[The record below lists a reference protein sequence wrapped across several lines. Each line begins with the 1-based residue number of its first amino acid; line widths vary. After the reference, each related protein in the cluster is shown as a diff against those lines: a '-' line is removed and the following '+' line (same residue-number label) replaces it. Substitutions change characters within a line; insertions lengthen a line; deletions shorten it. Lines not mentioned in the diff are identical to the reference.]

1 MSAERPNVFL
11 RVKDAASRRWSA
23 LKTRYPAVR
32 HVVDAWNLL
41 QENNGNQY
49 AAAISYFTF
58 LAIFPLL
65 LLAVAVTGFVLH
77 AYPAVQRSLFDQITQ
92 SVGGELATTLQ
103 SAVNTAINQRTGVG
117 IIGLVGVALIGLGW
131 VGNIRAA
138 IDAVWGRRPEQ
149 RNFFIGRL
157 VNLLVLA
164 GLGIGGL
171 VSLGLTVVGTALT
184 DQILRAADLEHVAG
198 AHYLLKAVGLLLA
211 VAGDLA
217 IFWWLLVRLPS
228 ARVPRRVGLQGALLA
243 AVGFEVLKILGTYIV
258 AKTAHSA
265 TAGPF
270 ASIVAVLVWIHLV
283 ALFLLFCAAW
293 TVTCPGCA
301 PIARRADS
309 AG

>member
-1 MSAERPNVFL
+1 MSAERPNAFV
-11 RVKDAASRRWSA
+11 RVKNAASRRWSA
-23 LKTRYPAVR
+23 LKRRYPAVR

-49 AAAISYFTF
+49 AAAISYFSF

-77 AYPAVQRSLFDQITQ
+77 AYPAVQRNLFDHITH

-103 SAVNTAINQRTGVG
+103 SAVNTAINERTSVGV
-117 IIGLVGVALIGLGW
+117 IGLVGVALIGLGW

-138 IDAVWGRRPEQ
+138 IDAVWGRRTVP
-149 RNFFIGRL
+149 RNFFTGRL
-157 VNLLVLA
+157 MNLLVLA
-164 GLGIGGL
+164 GLGIGSL
-171 VSLGLTVVGTALT
+171 VSLGLTVAGTALA
-184 DQILRAADLEHVAG
+184 DQILRAADLNHVDG
-198 AHYLLKAVGLLLA
+198 AHYLLTAVGLLIAL
-211 VAGDLA
+211 AGDVV

-228 ARVPRRVGLQGALLA
+228 ARVPRRVGRQGALLA
-243 AVGFEVLKILGTYIV
+243 AVGFEVLKIVGTYIV
-258 AKTAHSA
+258 ARTAHSA

-283 ALFLLFCAAW
+283 ALFLLFSAAW
-293 TVTCPGCA
+293 MVTCPGCA
-301 PIARRADS
+301 PVARLADG